1 MSKAT
6 EPFQENP
13 PASVA
18 SGNREAVV
26 QFSRGQRPRNG
37 CQSTIVPCKG
47 TRKPRGVRFSRSRDS
62 WFPFR
67 EQLVRRLATEG
78 CALVV
83 LHIFWFSAVP
93 AGPVKIAQQFTA
105 GSPTSSKTA
114 IESRRDD

>member
-6 EPFQENP
+6 EPFQGNP

-26 QFSRGQRPRNG
+26 QLSRGQRPRNG
-37 CQSTIVPCKG
+37 CQTTSVPCKG

-67 EQLVRRLATEG
+67 EQLARRLVTEG
-78 CALVV
+78 AAL
-83 LHIFWFSAVP
+83 
-93 AGPVKIAQQFTA
+93 G
-105 GSPTSSKTA
+105 
-114 IESRRDD
+114 